1 MTPAQQLACG
11 ALQIECCL
19 PNQNIQMAALVYL
32 FGKLAGVTDCATIAE
47 GAAQYSCLSRQE
59 QLLALIFLATQI
71 LAQAKMGTPGP
82 TGPQGPAGANGPPGA
97 TGPAGP
103 LVMYNLNF
111 AGQLPNFIPPV
122 VAGQLAINY
131 DPSSGQLSYYS
142 AGAWTF

>member
-19 PNQNIQMAALVYL
+19 PSQNIQMAALVYL
-32 FGKLAGVTDCATIAE
+32 FGKLAGVTDCPTIAA
-47 GAAQYSCLSRQE
+47 GAAQYSCLSRQD
-59 QLLALIFLATQI
+59 QLPALIFLATQI
-71 LAQAKMGTPGP
+71 LAKATMGTPGP
-82 TGPQGPAGANGPPGA
+82 TGPQGPAGANGP
-97 TGPAGP
+97 AGP

-111 AGQLPNFIPPV
+111 SGQLPNFIPPV
-122 VAGQLAINY
+122 MSGQLAINY